1 MLSEEGLT
9 ISLRKRKSLEDL
21 IKENRDAILNDSK
34 LLNKIEDRIENRRNI
49 NLGKRDD

>member
-1 MLSEEGLT
+1 MT